1 MNRTIKPDNFADFIT
16 NNRVLE
22 PDKWWDQNSSTHP
35 TNPCYARYRSTHPTL
50 ANEQKPDEFTY
61 RIEGALA
68 SLPNIRME
76 QLQRKSCFIPAIN
89 QLDMEVLSDKQFY
102 AGYKGQQKV
111 ERGFRFMKDPMF
123 MASTFFLKS
132 TKRITALLMVMTICL
147 LVYAALEYRI
157 RQTLKEH
164 NEYFPDQKGN
174 EIQNPTTGFLFQFFA
189 GIHILVI
196 DQLYELVLNLN
207 QYQLELLRL
216 LGENYEQFYSDSG

>member
-1 MNRTIKPDNFADFIT
+1 
-16 NNRVLE
+16 
-22 PDKWWDQNSSTHP
+22 
-35 TNPCYARYRSTHPTL
+35 
-50 ANEQKPDEFTY
+50 
-61 RIEGALA
+61 
-68 SLPNIRME
+68 ME
-76 QLQRKSCFIPAIN
+76 A
-89 QLDMEVLSDKQFY
+89 LSDKQLIE
-102 AGYKGQQKV
+102 AYKGQQKV

-174 EIQNPTTGFLFQFFA
+174 EIQNPTARWIFQFFT

-207 QYQLELLRL
+207 RYQLELLRL